1 MVTNDAEIERTI
13 GLAEAALER
22 IKALRHPATP
32 HNFEVWYTYAAGIN
46 PALNQAVNE
55 LVSAYGKITEAQAEE
70 LYLKY
75 FSAAEIGE
83 RIDKVGTQI
92 AGEIEQVM
100 AMIEASIGTADDY
113 SKSLAGA
120 SAEMSNDKDREQIRM
135 IVESLV
141 SATREVESKNE
152 VMQQRLRDSRQ
163 EIRELQENLEVVR
176 TESLTDPLTTLSNRK
191 FFDNA
196 IERMIKHAESTGEPL
211 AVILTDI
218 DHFKKFNDTYGHLTG
233 DQVLRLVAVSMKH
246 NVKGQDIAA
255 RYGGEEFAVLLPSTM
270 LPQALTV
277 ADHIRRAVQ
286 SKELM
291 RRSTGETLGRVTI
304 SLGVAQW
311 RKGDDVASILERADR
326 CLYAAKAAG
335 RNCVIAETAI
345 DDQAGSQSKV
355 A

>member
-1 MVTNDAEIERTI
+1 MTTTDPDFDRTF
-13 GLAEAALER
+13 GLAESALER
-22 IKALRHPATP
+22 IKALGVAATP
-32 HNFEVWYTYAAGIN
+32 HNFEIWYTYATGHN
-46 PALNQAVNE
+46 TALNNAINAHMNAHGAMTKAH
-55 LVSAYGKITEAQAEE
+55 LEE
-70 LYLKY
+70 FYLKF

-83 RIDKVGTQI
+83 RIDKVGIQM

-100 AMIEASIGTADDY
+100 AMIDAAIGSADDY

-120 SAEMSNDKDREQIRM
+120 TADFPTDGDREQIRM
-135 IVESLV
+135 IIESLV
-141 SATREVESKNE
+141 SATREVETKNQD
-152 VMQQRLRDSRQ
+152 MQQRLKDSRQ

-176 TESLTDPLTTLSNRK
+176 TESLTDPLTTLANRK

-196 IERMIKHAESTGEPL
+196 IERMMKEADTTHEPL
-211 AVILTDI
+211 SVILTDI

-255 RYGGEEFAVLLPSTM
+255 RYGGEEFAVVLPKTS
-270 LPQALTV
+270 LAAAVTV

-304 SLGVAQW
+304 SLGVATW
-311 RKGDDVASILERADR
+311 RQGDDVASILERADA
-326 CLYAAKAAG
+326 CLYAAKGAG
-335 RNCVIAETAI
+335 RNCVIAETTLEKDEA
-345 DDQAGSQSKV
+345 KV

>member
-1 MVTNDAEIERTI
+1 MALNSDTDFERTI

-22 IKALRHPATP
+22 IKTLRVPASP
-32 HNFEVWYTYAAGIN
+32 QNFEIWYTYSSSQNAELNNAIN
-46 PALNQAVNE
+46 AHLN
-55 LVSAYGKITEAQAEE
+55 SSGTITSKQLEE
-70 LYLKY
+70 IYLRH
-75 FSAAEIGE
+75 FSAARIGE

-100 AMIEASIGTADDY
+100 AMIEASIGNADDY

-120 SAEMSNDKDREQIRM
+120 TAHIANEADREQVRM
-135 IVESLV
+135 IVESLI
-141 SATREVESKNE
+141 SATREVEGKNQA
-152 VMQQRLRDSRQ
+152 MQQRLRDSRQ

-191 FFDNA
+191 FFDNTFD
-196 IERMIKHAESTGEPL
+196 RMLKEAAAKNEPL

-233 DQVLRLVAVSMKH
+233 DQVLRLVAVSLKH

-255 RYGGEEFAVLLPSTM
+255 RYGGEEFVVVLPKTTLTQAV
-270 LPQALTV
+270 TV

-304 SLGVAQW
+304 SLGVAAW
-311 RKGDDVASILERADR
+311 RRGDDVASILERADS

-335 RNCVIAETAI
+335 RNCVIAETALE
-345 DDQAGSQSKV
+345 DSTSKV